1 MTRKVTVM
9 NYLEVVGSIAH
20 FCNNEYKNFFE
31 NYANVEEEEREDFV
45 RNCVEQGG
53 LSDFKLLDGEVL
65 DFLDL
70 PENNLW
76 FICTFDNEYIENL

>member
-20 FCNNEYKNFFE
+20 LYNTDYEDFFE
-31 NYANVEEEEREDFV
+31 KYSLLDEECREDFV
-45 RNCVEQGG
+45 VGSVIEEII
-53 LSDFKLLDGEVL
+53 DFKVL
-65 DFLDL
+65 DDKTIEFLDL
-70 PENNLW
+70 PRNQHW

>member
-20 FCNNEYKNFFE
+20 LCNTDYKDFFE
-31 NYANVEEEEREDFV
+31 KYSLLDEECREDFV
-45 RNCVEQGG
+45 VGSVIEEII
-53 LSDFKLLDGEVL
+53 DFEVL
-65 DFLDL
+65 DDKTIEFLDL
-70 PENNLW
+70 PRNQHW